1 MAAVADS
8 PITACS
14 NVRDPV
20 PPAAASSAD
29 VARLRE
35 LCDLACKRYTKQ
47 KGKETLERCAELAG
61 MGNSAYYTER
71 VEGRQNKK
79 RLKNKEFLIAHILVA
94 EGRES
99 AVPAGWYKAAPAGV
113 TELPS
118 FGAMPAAPQ
127 PVVYDVPSVPPP

>member
-1 MAAVADS
+1 MAAVAYS

-20 PPAAASSAD
+20 PPAGASSAD

-35 LCDLACKRYTKQ
+35 LCDLACKRARKQ
-47 KGKETLERCAELAG
+47 KGKDSLELRAELAG

-71 VEGRQNKK
+71 VGGKQTKK
-79 RLKNKEFLIAHILVA
+79 RIKNKEFLVAHVLVA

-99 AVPAGWYKAAPAGV
+99 AVPVAWYKAAPEGV
-113 TELPS
+113 MELPS
-118 FGAMPAAPQ
+118 SGAMPAAPQ